1 MLAVKECND
10 TDLLPARYRTML
22 ADRTALD
29 RRIDEAKPDRTRR
42 LNL

>member
-10 TDLLPARYRTML
+10 TDLLPPRYRTLL

-29 RRIDEAKPDRTRR
+29 RRIDESKPDRTRQ